1 MAPPPFTGTIEF
13 VLSIRAFDER
23 TARKARVAYA
33 YTPHWTYFHVLSRT
47 EKTDDQHLEL
57 GLTLLALPRASRSKI
72 RPRPAGKAYWVPVN
86 QLLTVGVLRPKVFEL
101 LRTRIDIEAQ
111 EVDRWNRISAGLTV
125 PPAVEYL

>member
-1 MAPPPFTGTIEF
+1 MASPPFIGTIEF

-23 TARKARVAYA
+23 TARKARVGYA

-47 EKTDDQHLEL
+47 EKTDDQRLDL
-57 GLTLLALPRASRSKI
+57 GLALLALPRAGRSRI
-72 RPRPAGKAYWVPVN
+72 GLPPAGKAYWLPVS

-111 EVDRWNRISAGLTV
+111 EVDRCNRISAGLTV
-125 PPAVEYL
+125 PPATEYL